1 MFYVVD
7 YKLVSNREGTLK
19 NNRYLRWG
27 SRYNDFQRS

>member
-19 NNRYLRWG
+19 IIDTSDG
-27 SRYNDFQRS
+27 VVGICQRI

>member
-7 YKLVSNREGTLK
+7 YKLVSNKIIDTSDG
-19 NNRYLRWG
+19 G

>member
-19 NNRYLRWG
+19 IIDTSDWVVG
-27 SRYNDFQRS
+27 ICQRI